1 MAERCRKLAEEVLK
15 ERVKVTE
22 GEPQEEKGEGG
33 SLRGHTSNSETIH
46 KLKILQQGKRVA
58 LNELWDVEKKQFVTG
73 EDDMADT
80 IKAARRKLE
89 HTDYMKAQAAQEPE
103 GEPEPGQNLLDEWTP
118 DFSTCRHYLHR
129 REVEKGKSRGQ
140 TGCQGNY

>member
-1 MAERCRKLAEEVLK
+1 MSPNLCSSRKSGPLHFRYLGA
-15 ERVKVTE
+15 
-22 GEPQEEKGEGG
+22 
-33 SLRGHTSNSETIH
+33 NSRH
-46 KLKILQQGKRVA
+46 KLKILQQGKREA

-89 HTDYMKAQAAQEPE
+89 HTDYMTAQAAQEPE